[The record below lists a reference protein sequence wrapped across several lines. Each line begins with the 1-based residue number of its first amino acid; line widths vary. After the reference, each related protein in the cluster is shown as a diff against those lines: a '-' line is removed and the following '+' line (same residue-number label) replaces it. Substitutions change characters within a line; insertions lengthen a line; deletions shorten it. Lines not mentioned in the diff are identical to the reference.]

1 MNAQFSLYQLLNK
14 QVKQMIHGIGNDGQG
29 NIHPLIMEEVE
40 KSIIEI
46 ALRETNYNYFL
57 AAKMLGIGRSTLY
70 RKIEKFKIEQSWAS
84 TILCVNATPTIFQ
97 MSTTCM
103 LLSNLQQQAQNTPHM
118 A

>member
-1 MNAQFSLYQLLNK
+1 MNTPLSLYQLLNK

-46 ALRETNYNYFL
+46 ALRETNNNYFL

-70 RKIEKFKIEQSWAS
+70 RKIEKFKIEPEFVKTQTS
-84 TILCVNATPTIFQ
+84 
-97 MSTTCM
+97 
-103 LLSNLQQQAQNTPHM
+103 
-118 A
+118 